1 MKSYLRFE
9 SGRLELGG
17 RPIWGGLE
25 MSAEPREMVAIM
37 GPSGSGKTTLLN
49 CLGALTRPT
58 SGALT
63 IGGISVHPAS
73 AAVRRKFRRDHVG
86 YLFQNF
92 ALVESESVERNI
104 VDPLRIMPRKRR
116 PSTSDISRALGE
128 LGLPGREKDKVCRL
142 SGGEQQRVALAA
154 VLVKRPSLILADE
167 PTGSLDSAN
176 GHVIIES
183 IRRLTDQ
190 GACAV
195 IATHDRD
202 VADCCDRVVDL
213 EQFEVSART

>member
-1 MKSYLRFE
+1 MNPYLRVE
-9 SGRLELGG
+9 SARMELGG
-17 RPIWGGLE
+17 RPIWDGLE
-25 MSAEPREMVAIM
+25 MSAEPHEMVAIM

-58 SGALT
+58 AGTIT
-63 IGGISVHPAS
+63 IGDLGVHPAS
-73 AAVRRKFRRDHVG
+73 RAIRRKFRRDHVG

-92 ALVESESVERNI
+92 ALVESESVEKNI

-116 PSTSDISRALGE
+116 PVAPDISTALGD
-128 LGLPGREKDKVCRL
+128 LGLAGREKDKVCRL

-154 VLVKRPSLILADE
+154 VLVKKPSLILADE

-176 GHVIIES
+176 GRVIIEPM
-183 IRRLTDQ
+183 RRLTNR

-195 IATHDRD
+195 IATHDHE
-202 VADCCDRVVDL
+202 VAESCDRIVDL
-213 EQFEVSART
+213 EQFATLNRT

>member
-17 RPIWGGLE
+17 RPIWDGLE

-58 SGALT
+58 SGTLT

-116 PSTSDISRALGE
+116 PSTSDISRALRE

-176 GHVIIES
+176 GRLIIES

-190 GACAV
+190 GACSV

-202 VADCCDRVVDL
+202 VADCCDRVLDL
-213 EQFEVSART
+213 EQFAVPART